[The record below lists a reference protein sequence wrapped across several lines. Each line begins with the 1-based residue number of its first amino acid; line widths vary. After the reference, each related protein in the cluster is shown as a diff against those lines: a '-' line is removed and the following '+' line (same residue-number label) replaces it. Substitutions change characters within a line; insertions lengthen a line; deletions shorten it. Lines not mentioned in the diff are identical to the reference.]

1 MDRILGTIPTFLAA
15 IMITTMIMFAVQHQ
29 RAERGEERMQ
39 VRDQE
44 LSVVSADLAN
54 TEAVLVATRRHL
66 SKVKAVISTVR
77 ASNDRLSRR
86 TRPCVYAVR
95 LSAHLFTALQ
105 WEQSANV
112 QLERG
117 NHSLADRA
125 LRAGADAAR
134 AADQMLR
141 RSDVHSIP
149 ALVRACDR
157 ALARP

>member
-15 IMITTMIMFAVQHQ
+15 IVITSMIMFAVQHQ
-29 RAERGEERMQ
+29 RAERGEARLQ

-44 LSVVSADLAN
+44 LSVVSSDLAN

-66 SKVKAVISTVR
+66 SKVKGVISTMR
-77 ASNDRLSRR
+77 ASRDRRSRH

-95 LSAHLFTALQ
+95 LSAHLFTAWQ
-105 WEQSANV
+105 WERAANV

-117 NHSLADRA
+117 NHALAARA
-125 LRAGADAAR
+125 LRAGADATR
-134 AADQMLR
+134 AADQVLR
-141 RSDVHSIP
+141 SSDVHSIP

-157 ALARP
+157 ALAGP

>member
-1 MDRILGTIPTFLAA
+1 MDRMLGTIPTFLAA
-15 IMITTMIMFAVQHQ
+15 IMVTAMIMFAVQHQ
-29 RAERGEERMQ
+29 RAERDEERLQ

-44 LSVVSADLAN
+44 MSVVSADLAN

-66 SKVKAVISTVR
+66 SKAKDVISTLR
-77 ASNDRLSRR
+77 ASSDRLARH

-105 WEQSANV
+105 WERSANF

-117 NHSLADRA
+117 DHSLAARA

-134 AADQMLR
+134 AADQVLR

-157 ALARP
+157 ALEGP

>member
-1 MDRILGTIPTFLAA
+1 MLSTITTFLAA
-15 IMITTMIMFAVQHQ
+15 IMISSMIAFAAQHQ
-29 RAERGEERMQ
+29 RAERGEERLQ
-39 VRDQE
+39 VRDRE
-44 LSVVSADLAN
+44 LSVVSTDLAN

-66 SKVKAVISTVR
+66 SKVKDEISTVR
-77 ASNDRLSRR
+77 ASRDRLSRR

-105 WEQSANV
+105 WQLSANV

-117 NHSLADRA
+117 NDLLSARA

-134 AADQMLR
+134 AADQVLR

-157 ALARP
+157 AR